1 MKKII
6 KKSFKFLLFTVI
18 AILITVN
25 LFIVL
30 SGRFYIYKGIANT
43 YLVGKMGPGI
53 YDLDVFPYS
62 TLKAAKDK
70 SIVTY
75 SSNFNT
81 FKLSKKDRKYI
92 EDLETTAF
100 LVYKG
105 NTLVYEEY
113 WGEHTE
119 KTVSNTFSTAK
130 TVVSMLIGIA
140 TDEGDIK
147 SLDDPVWHYLK
158 EFKAKGRDKITVRD
172 LLTMSSGLDWSE
184 SAKNPLSDNAESY
197 YGEDLKRLVMG
208 QDVISKPG
216 KIFKYQSGNSQLLAF
231 ILENATGKDFSKYA
245 EEKLWSKLGMEHD
258 AYWSLDKINGDE
270 KAFCCLYSVARD
282 YGRIGQLFVNKG
294 KCGDEQIIPEWYF
307 KEMNTLAKLS
317 TEDGVPNYRYGL
329 HAWYYNEGDNVV
341 NYCRGVSG
349 QYIISRPKEDL
360 LIVRLGK
367 KRTPDVKFA
376 DYKANPKNISKY
388 KIGHPSDLFEYL
400 RIGKAI
406 NLKSESK

>member
-1 MKKII
+1 MKKVI
-6 KKSFKFLLFTVI
+6 KRILKYFLFTII
-18 AILITVN
+18 ALVVTVN

-43 YLVGKMGPGI
+43 YMVGNIGPSI

-62 TLKAAKDK
+62 TIKAPKEK

-81 FKLSKKDRKYI
+81 YKLSKADRKYI

-113 WGEHTE
+113 WDEHNA
-119 KTVSNTFSTAK
+119 KTVSNSFSVAK

-140 TDEGDIK
+140 VEDGDIK
-147 SLDDPVWHYLK
+147 SLDDPIHLYLK
-158 EFKAKGRDKITVRD
+158 ELKSKETGKITVRD
-172 LLTMSSGLDWSE
+172 LLTMSSGLDWTE
-184 SAKNPLSDNAESY
+184 SGKNPLSDNAESY
-197 YGEDLKRLVMG
+197 YGEDLRRLVMG
-208 QDVISKPG
+208 QNLISKPG
-216 KIFKYQSGNSQLLAF
+216 KVFKYQSGNSQLLGF
-231 ILENATGKDFSKYA
+231 IVESATGKDLSKYA
-245 EEKLWSKLGMEHD
+245 QEKLWSKLGMEHD
-258 AYWSLDKINGDE
+258 SYWSLDKKNGDE

-307 KEMNTLAKLS
+307 KEMNTLADLT
-317 TEDGVPNYRYGL
+317 TEDGIPNYRYGL
-329 HAWYYNEGDNVV
+329 HTWYYNEGDNEV

-360 LIVRLGK
+360 LIIRLGK
-367 KRTPDVKFA
+367 KRAPDVKIA
-376 DYKANPKNISKY
+376 DYNENPKKISKY
-388 KIGHPSDLFEYL
+388 KVGHPTDLFEYL